1 MKKNL
6 IIIFTY
12 KYPFQPPTEQ
22 FLDDEL
28 RFLAE
33 EDADI
38 LLVPSAR
45 EKKDAL
51 YPFPATKSNIS
62 VRAIKRSSR
71 LGETCSGL
79 LSAAGN
85 AGYLLRDVRRLLKG
99 SGVRNKTRAIKKTLK
114 EYVQAGA
121 LFRKFVKQ
129 IPDEVLRG
137 RERIILYSYWLN
149 PAASAEAMF
158 KIYLKK
164 RYIVPVTA
172 YARSHEDTENASL
185 TGDLFRGMDHYRPC
199 LALLNEGLDAVFPI
213 SRNGRESLM
222 KDGILRAETY
232 RLGVKKQAP
241 FLPADDHVPLI
252 VSCSVMI
259 VNKRVEK
266 IAELL
271 NRVQREIRWIH
282 FGGGE
287 TEQKV
292 RDFCEKHL
300 PGNVHWELHGWT
312 AHDAIMDFY
321 RKEMPDLFINVSRLE
336 GIPVSIMEAMS
347 CSIPC
352 AATDVGASGEIVSD
366 SRNGFLLP
374 VDFDV
379 EETARRL
386 DGYLSAPA
394 EQKNRMR
401 RNAYET
407 FEQNYDSAV
416 NYAAFA
422 RRILSGGE
430 NAEPGNTPET
440 TIRKSGAS
448 LSQEPS
454 TAVAQEENNRGL
466 L

>member
-1 MKKNL
+1 MKKDL

-51 YPFPATKSNIS
+51 YPFPGTKTNIS
-62 VRAIKRSSR
+62 VRAIERHGR
-71 LGETCSGL
+71 LRETWSGL

-85 AGYLLRDVRRLLKG
+85 AGYLLRDVRGILKG
-99 SGVRNKTRAIKKTLK
+99 SQVRNKTRAIKETLK

-121 LFRKFVKQ
+121 LFREFAGQ
-129 IPDEVLRG
+129 IPDEVLRD
-137 RERIILYSYWLN
+137 RNRIILYSYWLN
-149 PAASAEAMF
+149 PAAAAEAMF
-158 KIYLKK
+158 KKHLKK
-164 RYIVPVTA
+164 RYSVPIAA

-185 TGDLFRGMDHYRPC
+185 TGDLFRGTDHYRPC

-213 SRNGRESLM
+213 SRNGRESLR
-222 KDGILRAETY
+222 KDGILRAETC
-232 RLGVKKQAP
+232 RLGVKRHVS
-241 FLPADDHVPLI
+241 FLPADDHIPLV

-259 VNKRVEK
+259 VNKRVER

-271 NRVQREIRWIH
+271 SHVQRKIRWIH

-287 TEQKV
+287 TEQTV

-312 AHDAIMDFY
+312 AHDVILDFY
-321 RKEMPDLFINVSRLE
+321 RTEKPDLFINASRLE

-366 SRNGFLLP
+366 GRNGFLLP
-374 VDFDV
+374 VDFDAG
-379 EETARRL
+379 ETARKL
-386 DGYLSAPA
+386 DGYLSAPT
-394 EQKNRMR
+394 EEKNRMR

-407 FEQNYDSAV
+407 FERDYDSEV

-422 RRILSGGE
+422 RRILSGGQ
-430 NAEPGNTPET
+430 NAPET
-440 TIRKSGAS
+440 TTGNPDAN
-448 LSQEPS
+448 LSQNPS
-454 TAVAQEENNRGL
+454 TADAQEENNREL